1 MQASLRLG
9 YENVLLIGDTSVDF
23 PIFHLDFLN
32 NRFLIAIIAILHVLI
47 NHPLAVGGIPL
58 VVLLEWKGTRVKG
71 PESQL
76 WDHLAW
82 RILFVFFIVTT
93 TVGAMTGV
101 GIWLSASLVNP
112 AAIGSLIRVFFWA
125 WFVEWIVFV
134 TEVVLILY
142 YFLSWRKRS
151 QDKRS
156 HLRLGFFLALAS
168 WVTMAIIT
176 AILAF
181 MMDPGNWQSERT
193 LLHGFLNPLYLPQL
207 FFRTPMAM
215 VMGGAAGLFLLPF
228 FTRDNPELR
237 VEASRLIGR
246 WTLAWLPF
254 LIAASVWYYYS
265 VPTAMIGNLSVANTT
280 QEFTDWYQGLVY
292 LMVTAVFMVAIVAGI
307 AAVGRLKQSSLM
319 SMIPFVILLMLL
331 SHFERV
337 REFIR
342 KPYAI
347 GKYLYSNG
355 LRAADYPLFRQEGL
369 LKHATYSS
377 IKEITPENRIQA
389 GREVF
394 MIACTRCHTVN
405 GINSVRGNMEKMYGT
420 PPWNV
425 DHIKNFIGS
434 MHTARGYMP
443 PFPGN
448 EAEADALARYL
459 IHLGDNEEVLPGSQT
474 TGTRLTPSYRN

>member
-1 MQASLRLG
+1 
-9 YENVLLIGDTSVDF
+9 VDF

-32 NRFLIAIIAILHVLI
+32 NRFLIGIIAVLHVLI

-58 VVLLEWKGTRVKG
+58 VALLEWKGTKVPDGQSK
-71 PESQL
+71 P
-76 WDHLAW
+76 WDDLAF

-112 AAIGSLIRVFFWA
+112 TAIGSLIRVFFWA

-134 TEVVLILY
+134 TEVALILY

-151 QDKRS
+151 QDKRK
-156 HLRLGFFLALAS
+156 HVRLGIILAFAS

-181 MMDPGNWQSERT
+181 MMDPGNWQTDRS
-193 LLHGFLNPLYLPQL
+193 LLQGFLNPMYLPQL
-207 FFRTPMAM
+207 FFRTPLAM

-228 FTRDNPELR
+228 FTKGQEQLR
-237 VEASRLIGR
+237 QQAGRVIGK
-246 WTLAWLPF
+246 WMLAWLPI
-254 LIAASVWYYYS
+254 LIAASVWYYVS
-265 VPTAMIGNLSVANTT
+265 VPDAMKANLSVANTT
-280 QEFTDWYQGLVY
+280 QEFTNWYEGLVY
-292 LMVTAVFMVAIVAGI
+292 LMMTAIAVV
-307 AAVGRLKQSSLM
+307 AAVAAAASLGRLKSNSFL
-319 SMIPFVILLMLL
+319 SMVPFLILLMLL

-347 GKYLYSNG
+347 GQYLYSNG
-355 LRAADYPLFRQEGL
+355 LRAADYPLFKQDGL
-369 LKHATYSS
+369 LKHAAYSS
-377 IKEITPENRIQA
+377 IKETTPDNRLQA
-389 GREVF
+389 GREIFVL
-394 MIACTRCHTVN
+394 ACSRCHTLN
-405 GINSVRGNMEKMYGT
+405 GINNVRDNLLKMYGE
-420 PPWNV
+420 PPYSVENLRKFMGV
-425 DHIKNFIGS
+425 

-448 EAEADALARYL
+448 ETDADALARYL
-459 IHLGDNEEVLPGSQT
+459 VHVSENEDVIPGSQT
-474 TGTRLTPSYRN
+474 TGLRLTR